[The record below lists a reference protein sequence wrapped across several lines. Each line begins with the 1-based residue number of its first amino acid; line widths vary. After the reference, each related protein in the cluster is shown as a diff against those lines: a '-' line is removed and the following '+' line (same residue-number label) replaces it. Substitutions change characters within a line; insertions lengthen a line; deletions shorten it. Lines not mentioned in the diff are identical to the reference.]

1 MKKTCVF
8 LLCVFTLMACTD
20 SQHSKM
26 YKDLV
31 VVDSLL
37 MKELPDSALKE
48 LTSIG
53 MPAENDKECRAY
65 YGLLMTQA
73 RYLLYMKVDHSADI
87 DYAIKYYKEVND
99 INKLARALHWK
110 AGQMIEAGKYL
121 EAMKAEKDAETIVD
135 KEKDPMLSIKIYNIL
150 GWLNENTGNY
160 HLAKEYALKVLKQT
174 ENIRKKDRIAYSH
187 YCIASIYT
195 KLGETDSAL
204 YHIEKSMLL
213 LDYVKTMKPSIIYQ
227 AALCYRNTRQW
238 DKAEQLVKKGMDIN
252 PNAEFESL
260 LGDIYIQT
268 GRDDEGVAILQRL
281 LPELEGSDK
290 WQSMQLIEDVMMK
303 QGRHVEAA
311 KLQEEIM
318 LLKDSI
324 NKEQKTAEALAVQK
338 EYERK
343 VKADKAR
350 IDNEPSWQ
358 QYVAVGGA
366 CTLLVALLFWVWYR
380 FFLKR
385 KHAKVITAVK
395 EENERKAEEIACL
408 NEKLGKD
415 RERIAKAVMHGEVLY
430 NKLINKEKHII
441 KDNTDYA
448 DIVEYYRTIN
458 PTFILAKEMMYEGLT
473 PYNLCILIMSE
484 ALGMDDDTICQI
496 CNINNGALRT
506 QKSRINKKH
515 K

>member
-1 MKKTCVF
+1 MNKAYIF
-8 LLCVFTLMACTD
+8 LLYILMFMACTD
-20 SQHSKM
+20 SHNNRI
-26 YKDLV
+26 YNNLV
-31 VVDSLL
+31 KADSLL
-37 MKELPDSALKE
+37 MKELPDSAYKE
-48 LTSIG
+48 LLTIG
-53 MPAENDKECRAY
+53 CPAENDRENRAY
-65 YGLLMTQA
+65 YALLMTQS
-73 RYLLYMKVDHSADI
+73 RYLLYMNTDSSINVN
-87 DYAIKYYKEVND
+87 YAIKYYKERGDND
-99 INKLARALHWK
+99 KLARALHWK
-110 AGQMIEAGKYL
+110 AELLCEKERYIEAIETEK
-121 EAMKAEKDAETIVD
+121 EAEANVEIT
-135 KEKDPMLSIKIYNIL
+135 KEPLLGFRIHNNIA
-150 GWLNENTGNY
+150 WLNNQIGNY
-160 HLAKEYALKVLKQT
+160 IIAKEHALSALHLAERLKDKGRIAESYYRISCSYNVLKQV
-174 ENIRKKDRIAYSH
+174 
-187 YCIASIYT
+187 
-195 KLGETDSAL
+195 DSAL
-204 YHIEKSMLL
+204 YHIERALPFINYTKSL
-213 LDYVKTMKPSIIYQ
+213 KNSIIHH

-238 DKAEQLVKKGMDIN
+238 AKAEEYVRKGMEIE
-252 PNAEFESL
+252 PSAEFESL

-268 GRDDEGVAILQRL
+268 GRADEGVAILQRV

-324 NKEQKTAEALAVQK
+324 NKEKKTAEALAVQK

-366 CTLLVALLFWVWYR
+366 CTLLAALLFWTWYR
-380 FFLKR
+380 FYMKR
-385 KHAKVITAVK
+385 KNTEAMNAIKK
-395 EENERKAEEIACL
+395 DNERKAEEIACL

-415 RERIAKAVMHGEVLY
+415 RERIAKAVMHGKVLY